1 MSEVVTDRTIRPV
14 GDGIDTAPAAPAP
27 SARTERKQA
36 RTRTHLLE
44 AGYAV
49 MSERGVD
56 AATIAEITER
66 ADVGFGTFYNYFDS
80 KEALAAEVLDCV
92 IHNLGRRNDLVTEQL
107 GETDPVRVVA
117 NSVRLVAREMI
128 TEPVWEWWVEH
139 PRLVVDRLREG
150 HRAFAHRDF
159 RDAITSGDFDLV
171 GGDIELAWGQL
182 NWLLAGGVRDII
194 EGRHERGA
202 ERHVVE
208 AILRL
213 LGVPPEQAA
222 DAVARDLPAYPDL
235 PIDFSI
241 HRTGGRPP
249 NHQQPQGEP

>member
-1 MSEVVTDRTIRPV
+1 MVRSRTILDV
-14 GDGIDTAPAAPAP
+14 GEGTDTTPAP
-27 SARTERKQA
+27 PAPRARTERKQI
-36 RTRTHLLE
+36 RTRTRLLE

-49 MSERGVD
+49 MAEVGVD

-80 KEALAAEVLDCV
+80 KEALAADVLDCV
-92 IHNLGRRNDLVTEQL
+92 IHNLGQRNDLVTEQL
-107 GETDPVRVVA
+107 GETEPVRIVA

-128 TEPVWEWWVEH
+128 TEPMWAWWVEH

-159 RDAITSGDFDLV
+159 REAMMSGDFDIV

-182 NWLLAGGVRDII
+182 NWLLAGGASDII
-194 EGRHERGA
+194 GRRHPTSA
-202 ERHVVE
+202 ERQIVE
-208 AILRL
+208 SILRL
-213 LGVPPEQAA
+213 LGVPPERAG

-235 PIDFSI
+235 PIDFSVQQN
-241 HRTGGRPP
+241 GGSRRETS
-249 NHQQPQGEP
+249 NQLGEP